1 LLRPDASHHRSPRR
15 TTLAAALVA
24 LALAAGGCG
33 GSDSSSPQ
41 GAPTSP
47 GASATEGGSPPMA
60 TQVSLGKVSGTV
72 RKPFRKAFKKHRD
85 ALETAV
91 RTAVDGWI
99 DGGFVGVGYPA
110 DGFPQAFDTFTSQAA
125 ADAQRQKALMTNWKW
140 RKDIDGVTPTQR
152 KVTLDVLA
160 PKGRAA
166 GVTARVRL
174 KFTTTG
180 EKKKKVTVTGR
191 LFLARNPQ
199 GSWQIFGYDVSK
211 GVK

>member
-1 LLRPDASHHRSPRR
+1 
-15 TTLAAALVA
+15 
-24 LALAAGGCG
+24 
-33 GSDSSSPQ
+33 
-41 GAPTSP
+41 
-47 GASATEGGSPPMA
+47 MA
-60 TQVSLGKVSGTV
+60 TQVSLGKVSGTI
-72 RKPFRKAFKKHRD
+72 RKHYRKSFEKHRD
-85 ALETAV
+85 ALETQV

-110 DGFPQAFDTFTSQAA
+110 DSFPRAFDTFTSQAA
-125 ADAQRQKALMTNWKW
+125 ADARGQKTLMTNWKW
-140 RKDIDGVTPTQR
+140 RKHIDGVTVTQR

-174 KFTTTG
+174 AFKTTG

-191 LFLARNPQ
+191 LFLARNPK
-199 GSWQIFGYDVSK
+199 GHWQIFGYDVSK